1 MKNLSKY
8 IAFAFLGMAM
18 ASCGDDYNDWA
29 NPQTNPQEDA
39 ITIPGLTATAADAID
54 LANVS
59 EDSVST
65 FTLNTAVLPE
75 GFQLADARVEVTPQG
90 VEGATKTTFNAGIE
104 GRAAAADLSDLVVN
118 AYGKRPTARTF
129 DAHVYLDAVKDG
141 QAVLIDA
148 GKINVVVT
156 PKAPYIASNYYLVGD
171 MYGEGKWALA
181 DCVKFNHSDAD
192 VYEDPVFT
200 LMVTTT
206 KDNQYWKIIPQGNID
221 AGNPWAIQND
231 PKGVVGVTK
240 NGDDAMSGTLV
251 TSVTKDDGTT
261 DAPNAAMIAKAGIYQ
276 ITINMMDYTYSIKQ
290 ISPEYYLVGKLQGWS
305 PEPENKTCL
314 MYAETPMVQS
324 YTTQWNDDANL
335 KIWLGSDFGVW
346 ANAYGSATMADA
358 NTPTGS
364 LKSDNKAGAIICPEP
379 GAFYTFTADFSTM
392 TYKWTK
398 LENQNPTEFEN
409 VSLIGVG
416 GKWGDNDD
424 VDMTQVTPHNW
435 FIETT
440 LPVGGFKIRANHG
453 WNAGGNWGYTAD
465 QKFTSTGKLFNDGGS
480 SDIKIATAG
489 KYRIFFNDIT
499 NEYAIIAVAE

>member
-65 FTLNTAVLPE
+65 FTLNTAALPE
-75 GFQLADARVEVTPQG
+75 GFKLADARVEVTPQG

-156 PKAPYIASNYYLVGD
+156 PKAPYIASGYYLVGLMTD
-171 MYGEGKWALA
+171 WKL
-181 DCVKFNHSDAD
+181 DTNLKFAHSDAD

-200 LMVTTT
+200 IMFTTT
-206 KDNQYWKIIPQGNID
+206 DDNQYWKIIPQGNVD
-221 AGNPWAIQND
+221 AGNIWAVENN
-231 PKGVVGVTK
+231 PKGVVGVEK
-240 NGDDAMSGTLV
+240 DGDDAMSGTLLTT
-251 TSVTKDDGTT
+251 TSEGKK
-261 DAPNAAMIAKAGIYQ
+261 ANAGKIAKAGIYQ
-276 ITINMMDYTYSIKQ
+276 MTINMMDYTYTIKQ
-290 ISPEYYLVGKLQGWS
+290 IAPEYYLVGKLQGWS
-305 PEPENKTCL
+305 DKLENKTCL

-335 KIWLGSDFGVW
+335 KIWLGSDWGNW
-346 ANAYGSATMADA
+346 DNAYGAKDNGDNSVEGKIA
-358 NTPTGS
+358 GS
-364 LKSDNKAGAIICPEP
+364 GAIVCPEP
-379 GAFYTFTADFSTM
+379 GAFYTFKADFSTM

-398 LENQNPTEFEN
+398 LENQNPKAFEN

-416 GKWGDNDD
+416 GKWNDGDDI
-424 VDMTQVTPHNW
+424 DMKQVTPHNW

-440 LPVGGFKIRANHG
+440 LPVGGLKIRGNHG
-453 WNAGGNWGYTAD
+453 WDKGGNWGYTKD
-465 QKFTSTGKLFNDGGS
+465 QKFTSTGKLFNDGNSG
-480 SDIKIATAG
+480 DIKIATAG

>member
-1 MKNLSKY
+1 MKKISLYVS
-8 IAFAFLGMAM
+8 IALAGLFMG
-18 ASCGDDYNDWA
+18 SCSDDFTNWA

-104 GRAAAADLSDLVVN
+104 GRAAAADLSDVVVN

-148 GKINVVVT
+148 GEINVVVT

-181 DCVKFNHSDAD
+181 DCVKFNHSDTD

-290 ISPEYYLVGKLQGWS
+290 ISPEYYLVGALQSWS
-305 PEPENKTCL
+305 DKNMSCL
-314 MYAETPMVQS
+314 MTAESAMVQS
-324 YTTQWNDDANL
+324 FTTKWTGDANM
-335 KIWLGSDFGVW
+335 KIWLGSDFGKW
-346 ANAYGSATMADA
+346 NNAFGSASGDGVSADEGKLKA
-358 NTPTGS
+358 NG
-364 LKSDNKAGAIICPEP
+364 GAIVCPEKD
-379 GAFYTFTADFSTM
+379 AYYTFTADFSTM

-398 LENQNPTEFEN
+398 LANQNPTEFEY
-409 VSLIGVG
+409 VGLIGVG
-416 GKWGDNDD
+416 GKWSDGDDID
-424 VDMTQVTPHNW
+424 LKQVAPHNW
-435 FIETT
+435 YLAKQEI
-440 LPVGGFKIRANHG
+440 PAGGLKIRADHK
-453 WNAGGNWGYTAD
+453 WRDDGNWGFGEGQNYENKGTLI
-465 QKFTSTGKLFNDGGS
+465 TSGGS
-480 SDIKIATAG
+480 GNIPVPAG
-489 KYRIFFNDIT
+489 TYNIYFNDIT
-499 NEYAIIAVAE
+499 GAYAFVEVK

>member
-1 MKNLSKY
+1 MKKISLYVS
-8 IAFAFLGMAM
+8 IALAGLFMG
-18 ASCGDDYNDWA
+18 SCSDDFTNWA

-65 FTLNTAVLPE
+65 FTLSTAALPE
-75 GFQLADARVEVTPQG
+75 GFKLADARVEVTPQG
-90 VEGATKTTFNAGIE
+90 VEGATKTTLNAGIE

-171 MYGEGKWALA
+171 MYGEGKWTLA

-192 VYEDPVFT
+192 VYEDPEFT

-231 PKGVVGVTK
+231 PKGVLGVTK

-290 ISPEYYLVGKLQGWS
+290 ISPEYYLVGALQSWS
-305 PEPENKTCL
+305 DKNMSCL
-314 MYAETPMVQS
+314 MTAESAMVQS
-324 YTTQWNDDANL
+324 FTTKWTGDANM
-335 KIWLGSDFGVW
+335 KIWLGSDFGKWNNAFGSTSGDGVSADEGKLK
-346 ANAYGSATMADA
+346 ANG
-358 NTPTGS
+358 
-364 LKSDNKAGAIICPEP
+364 GAIVCPEKD
-379 GAFYTFTADFSTM
+379 AYYTFTADFSTM

-398 LENQNPTEFEN
+398 LANQNPTEFEY
-409 VSLIGVG
+409 VGLIGVG
-416 GKWGDNDD
+416 GKWSDGDDID
-424 VDMTQVTPHNW
+424 LKQVAPHNW
-435 FIETT
+435 YLAKQEI
-440 LPVGGFKIRANHG
+440 PAGGLKIRADHK
-453 WNAGGNWGYTAD
+453 WRDDGNWGFGEGQNYENKGTLI
-465 QKFTSTGKLFNDGGS
+465 TSGGS
-480 SDIKIATAG
+480 GNIPVPAG
-489 KYRIFFNDIT
+489 TYNIYFNDIT
-499 NEYAIIAVAE
+499 GAYAFVEVK